1 MESLLCQGVTVSCSS
16 KPADCPVQAGQ
27 GNSATRSVQVCP
39 AKPTPIPG
47 APSTR
52 PLAIALA
59 EFRFSLPTITELS
72 GLEKICASVPT
83 DTVKALQKKIAVLL
97 DFDDPDRAERQAI
110 VMSKAM
116 HDVMGASSLIVLY
129 EVINL
134 LRASARLTSGKIDTL
149 VARLQSLDT
158 LYQECVPDKIVST
171 REVNDALGVVIYPFS
186 SAKRAPDSVMG
197 VPGIMLTTLFHPYIL
212 GEGIEDKISGPIS
225 KQFGH
230 NLNHLLTFLPPKRIE
245 IGAGRGQLSAVLNTC
260 VDESGIGKKMF
271 FTSDKSQVNKPWPG
285 IDKVLKLSAERI
297 IEKYRCSRLK
307 ENIIYLCT
315 SPDVKMIKA
324 IIDTNE
330 PVLLLVASELCG
342 VNALSLGLIGMND
355 DMNQLGLNIEPS
367 KVGGGILLGL
377 NMESKAFAAIADRIP
392 DRYKL
397 YIFNK

>member
-1 MESLLCQGVTVSCSS
+1 MESLLCQFPAMFCSD
-16 KPADCPVQAGQ
+16 KPVDCPVQAGQ
-27 GNSATRSVQVCP
+27 GNSAARAVQVCP

-47 APSTR
+47 APSNR

-59 EFRFSLPTITELS
+59 EFRFSLPTIPELS
-72 GLEKICASVPT
+72 GLEKICASASP
-83 DTVKALQKKIAVLL
+83 DTVRALQRKVAVLM

-116 HDVMGASSLIVLY
+116 DDVMGASSLIVIY

-149 VARLQSLDT
+149 VARMQSLDM

-171 REVNDALGVVIYPFS
+171 LEVNDALGVVICPFS
-186 SAKRAPDSVMG
+186 SEKRVPDSVMG
-197 VPGIMLTTLFHPYIL
+197 VPGIMLTSLFHPYIL
-212 GEGIEDKISGPIS
+212 GESIDDKISGPIS
-225 KQFGH
+225 RQFGH

-245 IGAGRGQLSAVLNTC
+245 IGAGRGMLSAVLNTC

-271 FTSDKSQVNKPWPG
+271 FTSDKNQINKPWPG
-285 IDKVLKLSAERI
+285 IDKVLKLRAERI
-297 IEKYRCSRLK
+297 IEKYRRSPLK
-307 ENIIYLCT
+307 EKIVYLCT
-315 SPDVKMIKA
+315 SPAVEMINA
-324 IIDTNE
+324 IIATNE

-342 VNALSLGLIGMND
+342 VNAVSLGKVGMND
-355 DMNQLGLNIEPS
+355 NMNQLGLIIEPS

-377 NMESKAFAAIADRIP
+377 NMKSEAFAAIADGIP

-397 YIFNK
+397 FIR